1 MRKYTNFI
9 LNSEIFIVKYKI
21 NIRLESS
28 ISEYKNLFNFELKSP
43 IFWNIGIFFAA
54 DFFFFFF
61 FEVVLE
67 RALGSCILLLLL
79 LLLLLNALISLGI
92 CSTAKESK

>member
-43 IFWNIGIFFAA
+43 IFWNIGIFF
-54 DFFFFFF
+54 
-61 FEVVLE
+61 EVVLE

>member
-54 DFFFFFF
+54 DFFFFF
-61 FEVVLE
+61 EVALE